1 MCFYKDKYYEVG
13 SVSHRYLIGQAIIE
27 QTLIE
32 QTTNKQNLKIT
43 KHTRIEQI
51 MPADK
56 ILVDSFIT
64 SKNQSGVQSLEIGL
78 SILDVL
84 IDRNEPMMLKD
95 IAEAMQMHPA
105 KSHRYLVSLIRK
117 NYVRKLDDG
126 RYGLGDRVNALA
138 ALGHTEFSQNNLLA
152 RLTQVANEIK
162 DTLNCGVQIAKWFS
176 EGPIIIQSVEPDS
189 PISIITRIGSR
200 MPLTTSATGQLF
212 ASYQSDAVI
221 QPLVTAEWQSSNAA
235 ADMTEKWQ
243 NFAQLQAKIR
253 TQGYATVTGDMLMG
267 INAITIPVILP
278 HFANSAA
285 NLSTS
290 SDKTASEA
298 LPLEYAITIIGTTE
312 QLPMSEQQ
320 NVVEQILAI
329 AQRYQ
334 IA

>member
-1 MCFYKDKYYEVG
+1 M
-13 SVSHRYLIGQAIIE
+13 S
-27 QTLIE
+27 
-32 QTTNKQNLKIT
+32 
-43 KHTRIEQI
+43 
-51 MPADK
+51 ADK
-56 ILVDSFIT
+56 NFLDKSVT
-64 SKNQSGVQSLEIGL
+64 SKNQSGIQSLEIGL

-84 IDRNEPMMLKD
+84 IDRHEPMMLKD

-117 NYVRKLDDG
+117 NYARKLDDG

-138 ALGHTEFSQNNLLA
+138 ALGHTELSQNNLLA

-212 ASYQSDAVI
+212 ASYQSDAII

>member
-1 MCFYKDKYYEVG
+1 
-13 SVSHRYLIGQAIIE
+13 
-27 QTLIE
+27 
-32 QTTNKQNLKIT
+32 
-43 KHTRIEQI
+43 

-56 ILVDSFIT
+56 TLVDSSI
-64 SKNQSGVQSLEIGL
+64 SNKNQSGVQSLEIGL
-78 SILDVL
+78 SLLDVL

-117 NYVRKLDDG
+117 NYARKLDDG

-138 ALGHTEFSQNNLLA
+138 SLGHTELNQNNLLA

-212 ASYQSDAVI
+212 ASYQPDAVI
-221 QPLVTAEWQSSNAA
+221 QPLVTAEWQTDNEAII
-235 ADMTEKWQ
+235 TEKWQ
-243 NFAQLQAKIR
+243 NFSHLQAKIR

-278 HFANSAA
+278 QLASSAA
-285 NLSTS
+285 KPSTS
-290 SDKTASEA
+290 SDETVNEA

-312 QLPMSEQQ
+312 QLPMSEQH

>member
-1 MCFYKDKYYEVG
+1 MPVAKNIVG
-13 SVSHRYLIGQAIIE
+13 GSAI
-27 QTLIE
+27 
-32 QTTNKQNLKIT
+32 
-43 KHTRIEQI
+43 
-51 MPADK
+51 
-56 ILVDSFIT
+56 

-84 IDRNEPMMLKD
+84 IDHNAPMMLKD

-105 KSHRYLVSLIRK
+105 KCHRYLVSLIRK
-117 NYVRKLDDG
+117 NYASKLDDG
-126 RYGLGDRVNALA
+126 RYGVGDRVNALA
-138 ALGHTEFSQNNLLA
+138 SLGHAELNQNNLLA

-212 ASYQSDAVI
+212 ASYQPDAVI
-221 QPLVTAEWQSSNAA
+221 QPLVKAEWQPTNIAA
-235 ADMTEKWQ
+235 GMVEKWQ
-243 NFAQLQAKIR
+243 DFAQLQAKIR

-267 INAITIPVILP
+267 INAITIPVVLP
-278 HFANSAA
+278 QLANSAA
-285 NLSTS
+285 KPSTS
-290 SDKTASEA
+290 SDKTAGED

-312 QLPMSEQQ
+312 QLPMSEQH
-320 NVVEQILAI
+320 NVVEQILTI
-329 AQRYQ
+329 ARRYQ

>member
-1 MCFYKDKYYEVG
+1 M
-13 SVSHRYLIGQAIIE
+13 S
-27 QTLIE
+27 
-32 QTTNKQNLKIT
+32 
-43 KHTRIEQI
+43 
-51 MPADK
+51 ADK
-56 ILVDSFIT
+56 NFLDKSVT
-64 SKNQSGVQSLEIGL
+64 SKNQSGIQSLEIGL

-84 IDRNEPMMLKD
+84 IDRHEPMMLKD
-95 IAEAMQMHPA
+95 IAETMQMHPA

-138 ALGHTEFSQNNLLA
+138 ALGHTGLNPNNILA
-152 RLTQVANEIK
+152 QLTQVANEIK

-221 QPLVTAEWQSSNAA
+221 QPLVTAEWQSSHAA

-278 HFANSAA
+278 HFANSTA
-285 NLSTS
+285 NLSAS

>member
-1 MCFYKDKYYEVG
+1 
-13 SVSHRYLIGQAIIE
+13 
-27 QTLIE
+27 
-32 QTTNKQNLKIT
+32 
-43 KHTRIEQI
+43 

-56 ILVDSFIT
+56 NFLDKSVT
-64 SKNQSGVQSLEIGL
+64 SKNQSGIQSLEIGL

-84 IDRNEPMMLKD
+84 IDRHEPMMLKD

-138 ALGHTEFSQNNLLA
+138 ALGHTELSQNNLLA

-212 ASYQSDAVI
+212 ASYQPDAVI
-221 QPLVTAEWQSSNAA
+221 QPLVTAEWQSSNAV

-290 SDKTASEA
+290 SDKTANEA

>member
-1 MCFYKDKYYEVG
+1 
-13 SVSHRYLIGQAIIE
+13 
-27 QTLIE
+27 
-32 QTTNKQNLKIT
+32 
-43 KHTRIEQI
+43 
-51 MPADK
+51 MPAAK
-56 ILVDSFIT
+56 TLLDSSVT

-117 NYVRKLDDG
+117 DYARKLDDG
-126 RYGLGDRVNALA
+126 RYGVGDRVNALA
-138 ALGHTEFSQNNLLA
+138 SLGHTGFNQNNLLA

-212 ASYQSDAVI
+212 ASYQPDVVI
-221 QPLVTAEWQSSNAA
+221 QPLVTAEWQTDNEAII
-235 ADMTEKWQ
+235 TEKWQ
-243 NFAQLQAKIR
+243 NFSHLQAKIR

-278 HFANSAA
+278 QLASSAA
-285 NLSTS
+285 NS
-290 SDKTASEA
+290 SAINDKIAGEG

-312 QLPMSEQQ
+312 QLPMSEQH

>member
-1 MCFYKDKYYEVG
+1 
-13 SVSHRYLIGQAIIE
+13 
-27 QTLIE
+27 
-32 QTTNKQNLKIT
+32 
-43 KHTRIEQI
+43 
-51 MPADK
+51 MPVAKNALDQ
-56 ILVDSFIT
+56 SANT
-64 SKNQSGVQSLEIGL
+64 KNQGGIQSLEIGL
-78 SILDVL
+78 SVLDVL
-84 IDRNEPMMLKD
+84 IDRHEPMMLKD

-138 ALGHTEFSQNNLLA
+138 ALGHTELSQNNLLA

-176 EGPIIIQSVEPDS
+176 EGPIIIQSVEPNS

-212 ASYQSDAVI
+212 ASYQPDAVI

-285 NLSTS
+285 NLSAS

-329 AQRYQ
+329 AQR
-334 IA
+334 